1 MLLPY
6 RETHLTHYSQ
16 LFLAENEISK
26 HSKHHTI
33 KQTELI
39 DKMFI
44 RCQRAEVFILTTSL

>member
-33 KQTELI
+33 KQTG
-39 DKMFI
+39 
-44 RCQRAEVFILTTSL
+44 AYW